1 MRMFLSTLV
10 FVGASATA
18 ALADPARTTAQVQ
31 TLFTALEQGD
41 MDVVSSMM
49 ADDVVKTVA
58 YAASGDTTPESQR
71 IFDGKAAVMGY
82 LEGARQLIP
91 QVAFVDTD
99 ITVSAGGETV
109 FVQNRGDMV
118 LADGRAYSN
127 LYVWRVDF
135 EGGQIVEM
143 TEYFNPVTAALA
155 FGRPLGPDNAGE

>member
-1 MRMFLSTLV
+1 MRMFLSTLALL
-10 FVGASATA
+10 GATATA

-41 MDVVSSMM
+41 LDTVSSLM
-49 ADDVVKTVA
+49 ADDVVNTIA
-58 YAASGDTTPESQR
+58 YTASGDTTPASQR
-71 IFDGKAAVMGY
+71 VFDGKAAVMGY
-82 LEGARQLIP
+82 FEGARQLIP
-91 QVAFVDTD
+91 QVAFADTD
-99 ITVSAGGETV
+99 ITVSAAGDTA

-118 LADGRAYSN
+118 LADGRTYRN

-155 FGRPLGPDNAGE
+155 FGRPLGPDNATE